1 MGYLLALDA
10 GTSSMRGGIWD
21 HTGVLLWMHQTAYRV
36 RSAQGG
42 RVEQD
47 PRSFLSALEEIAAAA
62 GACCRE
68 HGIELAGVGL
78 ASQRSSLI
86 AVDENGGAL
95 RDAIMWQDK
104 RSEPLCAAVDE
115 RYDPY
120 AVCGMR
126 PTPVYTG
133 PKILW
138 LRQNEPDVF
147 MSAYKFLGV
156 HDYLLHR
163 MTGRFVT
170 DESVASRSCM
180 LDLYT
185 RRWSPR
191 LLEAFGAPPE
201 KLCEIVPPGAICGE
215 TAPDFTALL
224 GQQRALPV
232 VSAGG
237 DQQCAALGL
246 GVTRACALSINCG
259 TGAYVAAQSEN
270 PVLDP
275 RKDVICNCSALPGA
289 YVLEASTMASGMVYD
304 WFVHAVC
311 QSPDYQSADA
321 GAAASPPG
329 AGGVLA
335 LPDLMGRGMPAWDGA
350 ARGVFY
356 NIGFHTTRGD
366 LARAVLEGLAAGLC
380 ACVELMRAAGVDPAE
395 AVCSGGLS
403 KSPLFVQILADMT
416 GLKIQTPRVCEATL
430 RGVWASSAAAFGWY
444 AGMREAAGAPPAQV
458 RYSPDSAAGAVY
470 KKANEARR
478 LLYDALDTRRLGSLL
493 GSVCG

>member
-1 MGYLLALDA
+1 
-10 GTSSMRGGIWD
+10 
-21 HTGVLLWMHQTAYRV
+21 
-36 RSAQGG
+36 
-42 RVEQD
+42 
-47 PRSFLSALEEIAAAA
+47 
-62 GACCRE
+62 
-68 HGIELAGVGL
+68 
-78 ASQRSSLI
+78 
-86 AVDENGGAL
+86 
-95 RDAIMWQDK
+95 
-104 RSEPLCAAVDE
+104 
-115 RYDPY
+115 
-120 AVCGMR
+120 
-126 PTPVYTG
+126 
-133 PKILW
+133 
-138 LRQNEPDVF
+138 
-147 MSAYKFLGV
+147 
-156 HDYLLHR
+156 
-163 MTGRFVT
+163 
-170 DESVASRSCM
+170 
-180 LDLYT
+180 
-185 RRWSPR
+185 
-191 LLEAFGAPPE
+191 
-201 KLCEIVPPGAICGE
+201 
-215 TAPDFTALL
+215 
-224 GQQRALPV
+224 
-232 VSAGG
+232 
-237 DQQCAALGL
+237 
-246 GVTRACALSINCG
+246 
-259 TGAYVAAQSEN
+259 
-270 PVLDP
+270 
-275 RKDVICNCSALPGA
+275 
-289 YVLEASTMASGMVYD
+289 MASGMVYD